1 MALVVLAE
9 KCESLPRYYITA
21 LPPWPFPC
29 LSRGGQVV
37 VIAAQEAAFS
47 FTYAGRNATN
57 GRKSP
62 AAVGMQWIKYLM
74 RQLRGGNGSTINE
87 VDSTSCYVFSNS
99 CY

>member
-1 MALVVLAE
+1 M
-9 KCESLPRYYITA
+9 
-21 LPPWPFPC
+21 
-29 LSRGGQVV
+29 V
-37 VIAAQEAAFS
+37 VIAAQKVALS
-47 FTYAGRNATN
+47 FTNASQNATN

-62 AAVGMQWIKYLM
+62 EAVGMQWIKYLM